1 MNWAEVSDELVKR
14 LRLKTDPLAFR
25 RFEKTE
31 DLEAIKNV
39 FHIPTQSTFCQAVHR
54 ARVQGLTVGI
64 VKGDKVGD
72 RCLRLFGVKPAS
84 EKSMEA
90 EAAMLSTTWFKN
102 PEEAMQQQR
111 ETPRVPVAEAV
122 ALAPLAREKFEP
134 EVILLY
140 GNPAQIMMLLCGL
153 QKEKYERFQFFFIG
167 EGACAD
173 SLAECYRTNKPQ
185 VSIPCYGERAMGQV
199 ADDEMALALPPAEIP
214 RAFSGM
220 TKLAKVGFKYPINFI
235 GSQADLEPIL
245 SRVYPDKRR

>member
-31 DLEAIKNV
+31 ELEAIKNV

>member
-245 SRVYPDKRR
+245 SRVYPGKRR